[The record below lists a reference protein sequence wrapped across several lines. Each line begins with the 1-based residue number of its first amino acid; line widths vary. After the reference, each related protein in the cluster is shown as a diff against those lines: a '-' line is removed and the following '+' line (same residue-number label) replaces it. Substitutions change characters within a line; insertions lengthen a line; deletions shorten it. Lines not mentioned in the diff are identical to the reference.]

1 MLIERLDAN
10 QARALMPQLA
20 VLLQDVVNAGGTVG
34 FMPPVSSEEATAYWL
49 DVVRA
54 LEGPLRVLL
63 VARDGPEIVGT
74 TQLDLCGRSNGLHR
88 AEVMKVM
95 VHPSRQSQ
103 GIGAQLMRATEL
115 EAARQGRTTLVLDTR
130 EGEPGERLYEKAGFV
145 RAGVI
150 PNYAR
155 SADGSL
161 HSTVYMYKLLPGKL

>member
-1 MLIERLDAN
+1 
-10 QARALMPQLA
+10 
-20 VLLQDVVNAGGTVG
+20 
-34 FMPPVSSEEATAYWL
+34 MPPVSSHEANTYWL

-54 LEGPLRVLL
+54 LEGPWRVLL

-74 TQLDLCGRSNGLHR
+74 TQLELCARSNGLHR

-103 GIGAQLMRATEL
+103 GIGVQLMRAIEL
-115 EAARQGRTTLVLDTR
+115 EAAREGRTTLVLDTR
-130 EGEPGERLYEKAGFV
+130 EGGPSERLYEKAGFL
-145 RAGVI
+145 RAGSI

-161 HSTVYMYKLLPGKL
+161 HTTVYMYKLLAEKT